1 MKVFFQS
8 RLLFLLLF
16 IAVWT
21 ASAHLVSAAEIK
33 IGNSL
38 NELNATN
45 KTSIFIDYSDK
56 IAPNSIVDKQ
66 DEFRPF
72 SEANPSGNI
81 SSASYW
87 IKLPLTNMSSSEKE
101 LLLEIKKPHLSS
113 VTLYR
118 EVAGKLIEED
128 TIGYSLPFNDRKIK
142 HKNLLFPITLEKD
155 GEQVYF
161 LKIKTDT
168 FFQAP
173 IVLWDPISFST
184 DNYFTQTANGIYF
197 GVMIAMI
204 IYNTFLFFSLKEK
217 TYLYYIFFVIGFTV
231 MQLIWDGYAYQFLW
245 GDSPWWA
252 LRSNSFFII
261 FTSLFALQFTK
272 HFLQVKTAALWLYKL
287 TNWILAVFCLSLLAP
302 LMFAPS
308 LSTMISTVVATIF
321 VFYIIAVA
329 IIVRAHSREAKY
341 YFAAW
346 GLLVLGVVLNLLAAY
361 KILPLNH
368 FTLIAPKIGALV
380 EVFILS
386 LGLADKIKRISL
398 EKEQETKK
406 YYIQS
411 MLHNSYKNM
420 EAMEETPALIES
432 GLTVLQDVTKYENAL
447 FLEREEEGWSV
458 YAHKGNAIQ
467 TDKWTVSEEFM
478 DNPQFMTNIRNNPFG
493 IQNDI
498 HSLISIPIKAAKKEG
513 LFVVF
518 NEQEGELQK
527 FEANIITESFADHFQ
542 HILTKL
548 ENYQNLKVSAMFD
561 HLTNL
566 YNRKYFFE
574 QITDLYQITASL
586 NDRSSL
592 FLIDI
597 DHFKNVNDTYGH
609 MTGDKAIIF
618 VANIIHNIC
627 HNSGIIGRYGGEE
640 FIVFLPNT
648 SHNQAKTIADQLVLA
663 MQEQAMELEF
673 GGSLPLTISIG
684 ISSGETSKTSLH
696 QLILNADAALY
707 QAKAQGRNQAVVFMK
722 EAKKPV

>member
-8 RLLFLLLF
+8 RLLFLMLL
-16 IAVWT
+16 IVIWT
-21 ASAHLVSAAEIK
+21 ASAHLASAAEIK

-38 NELNATN
+38 NELNVTN
-45 KTSIFIDYSDK
+45 KTSIFIAYSDK
-56 IAPNSIVDKQ
+56 ITPNSILDKQ

-72 SEANPSGNI
+72 GETNASGNI
-81 SSASYW
+81 SSAAYW
-87 IKLPLTNMSSSEKE
+87 IKMPLTNMSSREKDI
-101 LLLEIKKPHLSS
+101 LIEIKKPHLSS

-128 TIGYSLPFNDRKIK
+128 TIGYSLPFDDRIIK
-142 HKNLLFPITLEKD
+142 HKNLLFPITLKKD
-155 GEQVYF
+155 GEQNYF

-184 DNYFTQTANGIYF
+184 DNYQTQTSNGIYY
-197 GVMIAMI
+197 GIMIAMI
-204 IYNTFLFFSLKEK
+204 IYNTFLFFSLKDK
-217 TYLYYIFFVIGFTV
+217 TYLYYILFVIGFTV

-245 GDSPWWA
+245 GDYPWWA

-272 HFLQVKTAALWLYKL
+272 NFLQLKTAAMWLYKL
-287 TNWILAVFCLSLLAP
+287 TNWIIAVFCLFLLAP
-302 LMFAPS
+302 FIFAPS
-308 LSTMISTVVATIF
+308 FATMVSTVVATIF
-321 VFYIIAVA
+321 VFFIIAVA
-329 IIVRAHSREAKY
+329 ISVRTQSREAKY
-341 YFAAW
+341 YFVAW
-346 GLLVLGVVLNLLAAY
+346 ALLVLGVILNLLAAY
-361 KILPLNH
+361 KILPLNSV
-368 FTLIAPKIGALV
+368 TLSAPKIGALV

-398 EKEQETKK
+398 EKEKESKK

-420 EAMEETPALIES
+420 EAIEDTPALIET
-432 GLTVLQDVTKYENAL
+432 GLTVLKDVTKYEHAL
-447 FLEREEEGWSV
+447 FLERESEGWSV
-458 YAHKGNAIQ
+458 SAHNGSSIQ
-467 TDKWTVSEEFM
+467 GEWTVEDEFL
-478 DNPQFMTNIRNNPFG
+478 DNPHFITNIRNNPFG

-498 HSLISIPIKAAKKEG
+498 HSLISIPVQASEKEG

-518 NEQEGELQK
+518 NEKEGELQN
-527 FEANIITESFADHFQ
+527 FEANIITESFAINFL

-548 ENYQNLKVSAMFD
+548 ENYQELKVSAMFD
-561 HLTNL
+561 HLTSL

-586 NDRSSL
+586 NDHSAL

-618 VANIIHNIC
+618 IANIIHTIC
-627 HNSGIIGRYGGEE
+627 HKNGIIGRYGGEE

-648 SHNQAKTIADQLVLA
+648 SDKKAKILANQLV
-663 MQEQAMELEF
+663 QAVQNDVMEIDH
-673 GGSLPLTISIG
+673 GNSLPLTISVG
-684 ISSGETSKTSLH
+684 ISSSETNKSNLH

-707 QAKAQGRNQAVVFMK
+707 QAKAQGRNQAVLYM
-722 EAKKPV
+722 EETKKPVR